1 MQDLLANFPFRKISI
16 FVIIIGSFTY
26 NVLLDRNVGCA
37 CKGVDIDCWV
47 YLLSPAFIIF
57 ILILCIDKKMRTA
70 CRYSCA
76 CTRPCKCCRF
86 FGVVISHILK
96 AICVGLLW
104 IVSVLIDGDWYV
116 CCNVGRSEQQA
127 KIACSDRTNITSEEK
142 EIITEE
148 KNVSRVS
155 ISSFIHSIKQW
166 SEKHRHTLLSYF
178 LLRDTALVCSFS
190 SFFWWPSSHCAV
202 GGNASTAGTAE
213 ELFLTWW
220 SWQRRGT
227 FGKRFWR
234 KQEKRS
240 WLEKSITK

>member
-116 CCNVGRSEQQA
+116 CCNVGQSEQQA

-155 ISSFIHSIKQW
+155 ISSFIHSIKQ
-166 SEKHRHTLLSYF
+166 
-178 LLRDTALVCSFS
+178 
-190 SFFWWPSSHCAV
+190 
-202 GGNASTAGTAE
+202 
-213 ELFLTWW
+213 
-220 SWQRRGT
+220 
-227 FGKRFWR
+227 
-234 KQEKRS
+234 
-240 WLEKSITK
+240 